1 MERIKGGVAKGRAD
15 VNEPPDLT
23 VSVVV
28 PTRNRPAHMLE
39 CARAILA
46 IDGFSELIVI
56 DQSDDDATKTALDAI
71 ADRRLRYVRD
81 HRRGVTR
88 GRNRGIEESR
98 GGIVAF
104 TDDDCRVTSEWARLL
119 VRVFASN
126 PHVAVVCGRVQ
137 VPPHEQGW
145 AESFHPQHR
154 REWQGRYPPMGQWG
168 ITANMAIR
176 RSVLERTGAFD
187 PMLGAGA
194 PLRSGGEGDFLFRVL
209 RAGLTVVNADEV
221 IVNHYG
227 FRAIGQETRKLIRGY
242 GAGSA
247 AGFFKHVRLG
257 DVDGMRV
264 YFEYLGSAIRLVAG
278 NVIRGRRPTSAF
290 LVGFLAGT
298 LDSLRFRIDR
308 ATRLYVE
315 RSG

>member
-1 MERIKGGVAKGRAD
+1 
-15 VNEPPDLT
+15 VNEPADLA

-46 IDGFSELIVI
+46 IDGFSELIVV
-56 DQSDDDATKTALDAI
+56 DQSDDDATKTALDII
-71 ADRRLRYVRD
+71 ADRRLHYVRD
-81 HRRGVTR
+81 HGRGVTR
-88 GRNRGIEESR
+88 GRNLGIEKSR

-104 TDDDCRVTSEWARLL
+104 TDDDCRVTSEWAQQLS
-119 VRVFASN
+119 RVFASN
-126 PHVAVVCGRVQ
+126 PQVAVVCGRVQ
-137 VPPHEQGW
+137 VPPHQQGW
-145 AESFHPQHR
+145 AESFHPKNG

-227 FRAIGQETRKLIRGY
+227 FRALGEETRKLIMGY
-242 GAGSA
+242 GAGTA

-257 DVDGMRV
+257 DADGVRV
-264 YFEYLGSAIRLVAG
+264 YFRFLGAAIRLVTG
-278 NVIRGRRPTSAF
+278 NVIRGRRPTSASF
-290 LVGFLAGT
+290 LGAFLAGT

-315 RSG
+315 R